1 MSTEGGLGEEG
12 DAMAETRTDV
22 SIRPLEEGDLPEAD
36 RIMRVAFGTFLG
48 LPDPSG
54 FMGDADY
61 VGTRWLADPSAAFGA
76 YVGDEVVG
84 SNFATNWGSV
94 GHFGPLTIRPDLWN
108 RGVGSRLMEPI
119 MECFARWGTEHAGL
133 FTFADS
139 PGHIHL
145 YEKFGFWA
153 GHLTAVMSKPVAEK
167 RPPALRWVRFSELSE
182 GDRAAILDSCRELTD
197 AVYEGLDLEREMR
210 AVEAQGLGDTVLL
223 WEDAHLVGLAVCHW
237 GGGTEAG
244 SGGFYIKFGAIRPG
258 PEAGEHFE
266 RLLDACEALATT
278 QGAQRL
284 IAGVNMGRHEA
295 YRALLTRG
303 FRTDLQA
310 VAMHKPNEPGYN
322 RSEVYV
328 IDDWR

>member
-1 MSTEGGLGEEG
+1 
-12 DAMAETRTDV
+12 MAETRTDV

-54 FMGDADY
+54 SIGDADY

-76 YVGDEVVG
+76 FVGDELVG

-94 GHFGPLTIRPDLWN
+94 GLFGPLTIRPDLWN
-108 RGVGSRLMEPI
+108 RGVGTHLMEPI

-133 FTFADS
+133 FTFAHS

-167 RPPALRWVRFSELSE
+167 SPPAWRWARFSELPE
-182 GDRAAILDSCRELTD
+182 GDRAAILDACHELTD
-197 AVYEGLDLEREMR
+197 TVYEGLDLEREIR
-210 AVEAQGLGDTVLL
+210 AVEAQGLGDSVLL
-223 WEDAHLVGLAVCHW
+223 WEDARLVGLAVCNW

-258 PEAGEHFE
+258 LEAGERFE
-266 RLLDACEALATT
+266 RLLDTCEALATT

-284 IAGVNMGRHEA
+284 IAGANMARHEA
-295 YRALLTRG
+295 YRALLRRG

-322 RSEVYV
+322 RPKVYV